1 MRTFQTSFKPCESD
15 SDNEYSFYSE
25 DSYELIEPKLSLQTT
40 GARLKDI
47 KSIVPPLDL
56 SQLPD
61 YVSSEEEE
69 EDASVPQED
78 QAHQ

>member
-25 DSYELIEPKLSLQTT
+25 DSYELIEPKLSLKTLGNQFE
-40 GARLKDI
+40 KI
-47 KSIVPPLDL
+47 KKLVPPLDL
-56 SQLPD
+56 STLPE
-61 YVSSEEEE
+61 YVSTDEEEVSVAQE
-69 EDASVPQED
+69 E